1 MATMRRE
8 TKTIALGSEPEE
20 SVQKRVTQR
29 KRPDSGRFCL
39 QVDRQTKQSYTTYE
53 AAEAAGMAI
62 KKAYPVLQVA
72 VYDGVDNV
80 SKILVLELWGRV
92 RRYTYFAEESLS
104 IRPYLKTVAIDKGR
118 DPIWSN
124 QDIAVVDVTDDNA
137 GSMHYCEST
146 GNIRSDIYQKL
157 PMGVGK
163 LAEPRLWCVQLVYWV
178 TRWRYPSHHEP
189 SEVAISTQC
198 AGWPCRDL

>member
-62 KKAYPVLQVA
+62 KRDYPVLQVA
-72 VYDGVDNV
+72 VYDGLDSVN
-80 SKILVLELWGRV
+80 KIIEL
-92 RRYTYFAEESLS
+92 
-104 IRPYLKTVAIDKGR
+104 PKGAN
-118 DPIWSN
+118 P
-124 QDIAVVDVTDDNA
+124 
-137 GSMHYCEST
+137 
-146 GNIRSDIYQKL
+146 
-157 PMGVGK
+157 
-163 LAEPRLWCVQLVYWV
+163 
-178 TRWRYPSHHEP
+178 
-189 SEVAISTQC
+189 
-198 AGWPCRDL
+198 